1 MKFALRLLSVITTF
15 VMLIVLIGGALVT
28 KTGSGLGCGRQ
39 WPLCHGRFFP
49 EMNPASIIEWS
60 HRMSTGVSTIL
71 VLALAVLC
79 WKKISPVFRETK
91 FLVIMSVIFLL
102 LQALLGALA
111 VVFGSNAL
119 VMALHFGISL
129 ISFASVLLLALLVFE
144 ATRSETKLVKPLH
157 IGKKMQFHI
166 YGLITYT
173 YIVVYTGAYVRHTKS
188 SLACSVF
195 PFCSKDGALPA
206 YFNQWVQ
213 MSHRA
218 AALLLFVWIFVAMF
232 HAMKH
237 YKEQK
242 QLYYGW
248 IISAILITLQA
259 ISGVM
264 SVYSH
269 LALGYALA
277 HSLFISGL
285 FGVLCYFCLLIARF
299 KYESKEPFK

>member
-1 MKFALRLLSVITTF
+1 MKFGLRLLSVVTTF

-71 VLALAVLC
+71 VLALAILC

-91 FLVIMSVIFLL
+91 CLVILSIIFLL

-157 IGKKMQFHI
+157 IGKTMQFHI
-166 YGLITYT
+166 FGLITYT

-195 PFCSKDGALPA
+195 PLCSNDGNGLPT
-206 YFNQWVQ
+206 YFNQWAQ

-218 AALLLFVWIFVAMF
+218 AALLLFVWIFIAMF
-232 HAMKH
+232 HAIKH

-248 IISAILITLQA
+248 MISAILITLQA

-277 HSLFISGL
+277 HSFFISCL
-285 FGVLCYFCLLIARF
+285 FGVLCYFCLLIARY
-299 KYESKEPFK
+299 KYER

>member
-91 FLVIMSVIFLL
+91 FLVIMSIIFLL

-218 AALLLFVWIFVAMF
+218 AALL
-232 HAMKH
+232 
-237 YKEQK
+237 Y
-242 QLYYGW
+242 
-248 IISAILITLQA
+248 S
-259 ISGVM
+259 SG
-264 SVYSH
+264 Y
-269 LALGYALA
+269 
-277 HSLFISGL
+277 
-285 FGVLCYFCLLIARF
+285 LLRCF
-299 KYESKEPFK
+299 MP

>member
-91 FLVIMSVIFLL
+91 FLVIMSIIFLL

-111 VVFGSNAL
+111 VVFGSNA
-119 VMALHFGISL
+119 
-129 ISFASVLLLALLVFE
+129 FASVLLLALLVFE

-264 SVYSH
+264 SVYSQ

-277 HSLFISGL
+277 HSFFISCL

>member
-1 MKFALRLLSVITTF
+1 MKFALRLLSVVTTF

-91 FLVIMSVIFLL
+91 FLVIMSIIFLL

-157 IGKKMQFHI
+157 IGKRMQFHI
-166 YGLITYT
+166 YGLMTYT

-195 PFCSKDGALPA
+195 PICSKDGALPT

-232 HAMKH
+232 HALKH

-264 SVYSH
+264 SVYSQ

-277 HSLFISGL
+277 HSFFISCL

-299 KYESKEPFK
+299 KYENREPFR

>member
-1 MKFALRLLSVITTF
+1 
-15 VMLIVLIGGALVT
+15 ML
-28 KTGSGLGCGRQ
+28 
-39 WPLCHGRFFP
+39 
-49 EMNPASIIEWS
+49 E
-60 HRMSTGVSTIL
+60 
-71 VLALAVLC
+71 
-79 WKKISPVFRETK
+79 KISPVFRETK
-91 FLVIMSVIFLL
+91 FLVIMSIIFLL

-129 ISFASVLLLALLVFE
+129 ISFASILLLALLVFE

-157 IGKKMQFHI
+157 IGKRMQFHI
-166 YGLITYT
+166 YGLITYM

-232 HAMKH
+232 HALKH

-264 SVYSH
+264 SVYSQ

-277 HSLFISGL
+277 HSFFISCL

-299 KYESKEPFK
+299 KYENREPFR

>member
-1 MKFALRLLSVITTF
+1 M
-15 VMLIVLIGGALVT
+15 
-28 KTGSGLGCGRQ
+28 
-39 WPLCHGRFFP
+39 
-49 EMNPASIIEWS
+49 
-60 HRMSTGVSTIL
+60 
-71 VLALAVLC
+71 
-79 WKKISPVFRETK
+79 
-91 FLVIMSVIFLL
+91 
-102 LQALLGALA
+102 ALL
-111 VVFGSNAL
+111 
-119 VMALHFGISL
+119 GISL
-129 ISFASVLLLALLVFE
+129 ISFASILLLALLVFE
-144 ATRSETKLVKPLH
+144 ATRSNKACEAASYRQ
-157 IGKKMQFHI
+157 KMQFHI

-195 PFCSKDGALPA
+195 PFCSKDGALPT

-264 SVYSH
+264 SVYSQ

-277 HSLFISGL
+277 HSFFISCL
-285 FGVLCYFCLLIARF
+285 FGVLCYFCYLLPGLNMKQRTL
-299 KYESKEPFK
+299 

>member
-1 MKFALRLLSVITTF
+1 MKFILRLLSVVTTF

-28 KTGSGLGCGRQ
+28 KTGSGLGCGRE
-39 WPLCHGRFFP
+39 WPLCHGRFLP

-71 VLALAVLC
+71 VLALAILC

-91 FLVIMSVIFLL
+91 FLVIMSIIFLL

-129 ISFASVLLLALLVFE
+129 ISFASILLLALLVFE
-144 ATRSETKLVKPLH
+144 ATKSETKLMKPLH
-157 IGKKMQFHI
+157 IGKTMQFHI

-195 PFCSKDGALPA
+195 PLCSKDGALPTH
-206 YFNQWVQ
+206 FTQWVQ

-218 AALLLFVWIFVAMF
+218 VAILLFIWIFIALF

-237 YKEQK
+237 YKDQK

-259 ISGVM
+259 VSGVM
-264 SVYSH
+264 SVYSQ

-277 HSLFISGL
+277 HSFFIACL
-285 FGVLCYFCLLIARF
+285 FGILCYFCLLIARF
-299 KYESKEPFK
+299 KYESKEPFR

>member
-1 MKFALRLLSVITTF
+1 MKFALRLLSVVTTF

-28 KTGSGLGCGRQ
+28 KTGSSLGCGRQ

-49 EMNPASIIEWS
+49 EMNTASIIEWS

-71 VLALAVLC
+71 VVALAILC

-91 FLVIMSVIFLL
+91 FLVVMSIIFLL

-129 ISFASVLLLALLVFE
+129 ISFASILLLALLVFE
-144 ATRSETKLVKPLH
+144 ATRSETKLMKPLQ
-157 IGKKMQFHI
+157 IGKTMQFHI
-166 YGLITYT
+166 LGLITYT

-195 PFCSKDGALPA
+195 PLCSKDGGVPT

-218 AALLLFVWIFVAMF
+218 AAILLLVWIFIATY
-232 HAMKH
+232 HAIKY
-237 YKEQK
+237 YKDQK

-248 IISAILITLQA
+248 VISAILITLQA
-259 ISGVM
+259 VSGIM

-269 LALGYALA
+269 LQLGYALA
-277 HSLFISGL
+277 HSFFISGL
-285 FGVLCYFCLLIARF
+285 FGILCYFCLLIARYR
-299 KYESKEPFK
+299 YESKEPFR

>member
-1 MKFALRLLSVITTF
+1 MKFGLRLLSVVTTF

-71 VLALAVLC
+71 VLALAILC

-91 FLVIMSVIFLL
+91 CLVIMSIIFLL

-157 IGKKMQFHI
+157 IGKTMQFHI
-166 YGLITYT
+166 FGLITYT

-195 PFCSKDGALPA
+195 PLCSNDGGGLPT

-218 AALLLFVWIFVAMF
+218 AALLLFVWIFIAMF
-232 HAMKH
+232 HAIKH

-248 IISAILITLQA
+248 MISAILITLQA

-277 HSLFISGL
+277 HSFFISCL
-285 FGVLCYFCLLIARF
+285 FGVLCYFCLLIARY
-299 KYESKEPFK
+299 KYER